1 MSLYDAF
8 EVAAAAVIPNQEMLV
23 LKLHISIL
31 LGNRMLQISSLR
43 RRSKR
48 KQAGDCGALGSLRIR
63 FYSSLSAF
71 QRSSWCITY
80 LVNGIYGTVL
90 LRSTYLHIRVHSYGL
105 HGTKQISHDCDN
117 GGFEMRCSL
126 HWDSGFD
133 MRRQYLFA
141 AEWL

>member
-71 QRSSWCITY
+71 QWSSWCITY
-80 LVNGIYGTVL
+80 LVNGIYGTYSSGV
-90 LRSTYLHIRVHSYGL
+90 RIFTFESIPTEYSTTPYDTTYRHIQYGIYVTL
-105 HGTKQISHDCDN
+105 
-117 GGFEMRCSL
+117 
-126 HWDSGFD
+126 
-133 MRRQYLFA
+133 
-141 AEWL
+141 

>member
-71 QRSSWCITY
+71 QWSSWCITY

-90 LRSTYLHIRVHSYGL
+90 LRSTGTYVQYLHIRVHSYGV
-105 HGTKQISHDCDN
+105 
-117 GGFEMRCSL
+117 
-126 HWDSGFD
+126 
-133 MRRQYLFA
+133 QYYDTTYRYIQYGIYVPV
-141 AEWL
+141 